1 MIVAVAF
8 SSCSQGFGSDA
19 LGREEVVVLTE
30 HEPVLRGDVLERVVQ
45 LGVDV
50 EHLGSGVLDDVA
62 DLVGAEPEV
71 HRHQH
76 PAEAGDAEERRE
88 QPGAVL
94 ADHRHPVTE
103 VDAEAV
109 EVRRLPAGQ
118 VADLGVGQHR
128 RSDGAGWSGSST
140 TPVRSPYT
148 CTARSMK
155 SETLNGTS
163 TVTSSCH

>member
-1 MIVAVAF
+1 MA
-8 SSCSQGFGSDA
+8 
-19 LGREEVVVLTE
+19 E

-50 EHLGSGVLDDVA
+50 EHLGAGVLDDVA

-103 VDAEAV
+103 ADAEAV

-118 VADLGVGQHR
+118 VADLGIGQVAERGGRLVGLVDHT
-128 RSDGAGWSGSST
+128 GALA
-140 TPVRSPYT
+140 VH
-148 CTARSMK
+148 
-155 SETLNGTS
+155 LHGTVDEVGDAERDEHGDLLMPS
-163 TVTSSCH
+163 VHD